1 MSAVA
6 EAVFGPPPPTK
17 SLTHKIAMTE
27 NKSNAIA
34 SFLRL
39 ATLFA
44 AAALCLSVIFCAVCF
59 I

>member
-1 MSAVA
+1 MPAVA
-6 EAVFGPPPPTK
+6 EAVFGPPLPTK
-17 SLTHKIAMTE
+17 SLTHKTAMTE

-34 SFLRL
+34 SFLRP

-44 AAALCLSVIFCAVCF
+44 AAALRLSVIFCVICF